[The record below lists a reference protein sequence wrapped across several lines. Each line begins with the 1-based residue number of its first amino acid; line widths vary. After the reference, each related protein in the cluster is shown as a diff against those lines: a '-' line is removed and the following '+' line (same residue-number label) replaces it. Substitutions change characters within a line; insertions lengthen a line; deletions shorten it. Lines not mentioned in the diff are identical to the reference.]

1 MPNNFCQIAIA
12 GNIGAGKTTLTKKLS
27 KDLNINPIFESVDD
41 NPYLESFYGDM
52 SRWCFNL
59 QIFFLHKRFSNQLE
73 LINSKQSFVQD
84 RSIYEDK
91 EIFAKN
97 LNDMKLMSDIDWDT
111 YCNLFKD
118 MIQFVDQPDLI
129 IYLKASTSTLISR
142 IKNRKRDFEVD
153 ISPEYIHSLNI
164 YYDKWISKIN
174 KDKVLIVDSDNF
186 NIFKD
191 SDKYLDIKKSILKK
205 VPTLC

>member
-41 NPYLESFYGDM
+41 NPYLESFYSDM
-52 SRWCFNL
+52 SRWSFNL

-73 LINSKQSFVQD
+73 LINLKQSFVQD

-97 LNDMKLMSDIDWDT
+97 LNDMKLMSDVDWDT

-118 MIQFVDQPDLI
+118 MIQFVDEPDLI
-129 IYLKASTSTLISR
+129 IYLKASTNTLISR

-164 YYDKWISKIN
+164 YYDRWISKIN
-174 KDKVLIVDSDNF
+174 KDKVLVVDSDNF

>member
-52 SRWCFNL
+52 SRWSFNL
-59 QIFFLHKRFSNQLE
+59 QIFFLHKRFSNQLA

-111 YCNLFKD
+111 YCSLFKD

-129 IYLKASTSTLISR
+129 IYLKASTNTLISR

>member
-52 SRWCFNL
+52 SRWSFNL

-186 NIFKD
+186 NVFKD
-191 SDKYLDIKKSILKK
+191 SDMYLDIKKSILKK

>member
-41 NPYLESFYGDM
+41 NPYLEKFYSDM
-52 SRWCFNL
+52 NRWSFNL

-97 LNDMKLMSDIDWDT
+97 LNDMKLMSDVDWDT

-118 MIQFVDQPDLI
+118 MIQFIDQPDLI

-205 VPTLC
+205 VPILC